1 MQDNDRTMNQDKIRC
16 ETDIPCIKWSFNRHK
31 IVLRYLIFLLPDSES
46 SGDSGSGHRGSLRG
60 ANKLARRARS
70 FKDDL
75 LERIS
80 NLRSPQQH
88 APHLASA
95 LRYL

>member
-1 MQDNDRTMNQDKIRC
+1 MLC
-16 ETDIPCIKWSFNRHK
+16 LHC
-31 IVLRYLIFLLPDSES
+31 VSES
-46 SGDSGSGHRGSLRG
+46 EVSGEIGSGHRGSLRG

-80 NLRSPQQH
+80 NMRSPAQSH
-88 APHLASA
+88 HPPHLVSA
-95 LRYL
+95 IRYCYKYYSNYNKKTETYGLENCCYLRILSTEKN